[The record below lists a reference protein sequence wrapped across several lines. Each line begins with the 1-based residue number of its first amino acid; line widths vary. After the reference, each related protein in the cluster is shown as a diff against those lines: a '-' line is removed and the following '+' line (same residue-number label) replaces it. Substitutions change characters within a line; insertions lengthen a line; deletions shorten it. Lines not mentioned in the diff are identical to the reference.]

1 MAAGTTLDADTK
13 ATYTVIVTA
22 TDRAGATDTI
32 TVTIT
37 VTMMT
42 AGLPGDT
49 NNDGMID
56 KPEVIAAFR
65 AYVIDPSDKTEM
77 IAIFRQYVIDNAGSQ

>member
-1 MAAGTTLDADTK
+1 MGQGTTLDSDTK

-22 TDRAGATDTI
+22 TDPDGLSDAI

-49 NNDGMID
+49 NNDGMVD
-56 KPEVIAAFR
+56 KKEVIEAFR
-65 AYVIDPSDKTEM
+65 AYVADSSDKIEM
-77 IAIFRQYVIDNAGSQ
+77 IAIFRQYIIDAARS